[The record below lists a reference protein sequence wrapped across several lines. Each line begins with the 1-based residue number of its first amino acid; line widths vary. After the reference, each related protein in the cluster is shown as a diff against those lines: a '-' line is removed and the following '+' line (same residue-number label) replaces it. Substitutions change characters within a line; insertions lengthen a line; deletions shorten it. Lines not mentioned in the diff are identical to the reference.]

1 MAAWPFFI
9 IYSPLFT
16 DERKINFR
24 TPKIGVYN
32 RNMIKRVNPQVDF
45 IAIEHKVLDFWKEND
60 IFQKRRNANA
70 GKPKWS
76 FIDGPITANNPMGVH
91 HAWGRTL
98 KDLYNRYK
106 AMDGHELRYQ
116 QGFDCQGLW
125 VEVEVEK
132 ELGFKSKREVEEF
145 GIEKFVNMCK
155 ERVRKFSG
163 VQTEQSKRLGYWM
176 DWDNSYYTMSDEN
189 NYTIWGF
196 LKKLFEAGKIYRGT
210 DVVPWSG
217 RSGTSYSQ
225 MEIIEG
231 RKLVAHKSV
240 FVRFPLRDKK
250 NEYLLVWTTTPWT
263 LTSNVVAGVN
273 GNLDYVKLKAKDG
286 AIYYFAQENLEFKRL
301 DKQFKEKKQWI
312 EGVPKLKTIAQI
324 FKERGGYEILGT
336 IKGSDMVGWTYGG
349 PYDKFEAQSEPGGFP
364 IVNEK
369 LKEDRSSGKSQHQV
383 VDPGK
388 DNMGSD
394 IVVAG
399 EGTGIVHMAPG
410 CGDIDNKIGK
420 KFGLVNIAPLDSES
434 KFIDKFGWLTGKSA
448 TDKKTTQAIIDD
460 LKEREYLVY
469 VEEYPHVYPH
479 CWRSGDELVFRL
491 VDEWY
496 INMDW
501 RDKIKKVVDDI
512 NWIPEWGGEREHEWL
527 DNMSDWMISKKRFWG
542 LALPIWTFEDE
553 SYYVVGSKEELKSL
567 AVEGWDEFEGN
578 SPHRPWIDKVKIKHP
593 ETGLIG
599 TRVLDVGNPW
609 LDAGIVPF
617 STLGYNND
625 KEYWNEW
632 FPGDFVTESFPGQ
645 FRNWFYSLLAMS
657 ALLEE
662 KAPFKTLLGH
672 ALVKAEDGRDMHK
685 SWGNAIWFD
694 DAAEEMGVDV
704 MRWMYASQNPE
715 HNLLFGYH
723 HGDDVRK
730 KLIQLWNSYSF
741 FATYAAVDGFDPSK
755 GSIEDADLN
764 IMDQWI
770 LSKLHLFIK
779 DSREAMDQFRSD
791 FLMKKFDLFLD
802 ELSNWYIRRSRR
814 RFWKSEDDGD
824 KQAAY
829 VVLYEVLT
837 NVIKILAP
845 VLPFVTENIFQ
856 NLVRNLDS
864 AAPESV
870 HLCDY
875 PISDESKINLDLMD
889 KVDALR
895 RVVELGRSARNKA
908 NLKIRQPLAALSFT
922 VKDDGVADFIFEQQ
936 NVVLDELNVK
946 SLHHAESE
954 SDLIRYIIKPNLP
967 LLGKKFGK
975 MLPQI
980 RNYLKDADGDQIL
993 NDIRTQKN
1001 YTFDLNGESIIL
1013 IRDDL
1018 LIDTESAEGF
1028 TSSGDDHVTVGL
1040 TIKLTEELVQE
1051 GIVRDVIRQ
1060 VQTMRKNANFAVEDR
1075 IIIYGLLEGP
1085 VGEAIRSFEGF
1096 FKNEVLAVELI
1107 EEDQS
1112 GEFSDAFQIGDQ
1124 KVQLGL
1130 KRVKS

>member
-1 MAAWPFFI
+1 
-9 IYSPLFT
+9 
-16 DERKINFR
+16 
-24 TPKIGVYN
+24 
-32 RNMIKRVNPQVDF
+32 MIQRVNPQADF
-45 IAIEHKVLDFWKEND
+45 IAIEHEVLDFWKEND

-98 KDLYNRYK
+98 KDVFNRYK

-125 VEVEVEK
+125 VEIEVEK
-132 ELGFKSKREVEEF
+132 ELGFKSKKEVEEF
-145 GIEKFVNMCK
+145 GIEKFVKMCK
-155 ERVRKFSG
+155 ARVDKFSA

-196 LKKLFEAGKIYRGT
+196 LKKLFDDGKIYRGS

-231 RKLVAHKSV
+231 RKLVTHKAV

-250 NEYLLVWTTTPWT
+250 NEYILVWTTTPWT
-263 LTSNVVAGVN
+263 LTSNVIAGIN
-273 GNLDYVKLKAKDG
+273 GNLDYVKLKASDG
-286 AIYYFAQENLEFKRL
+286 SIYYFAQENLEFKRL

-312 EGVPKLKTIAQI
+312 DGVPKLKTIAQI

-336 IKGSDMVGWTYGG
+336 VKGSDMVGWTYDG

-369 LKEDRSSGKSQHQV
+369 LKEDSSSGKSQHQV

-420 KFGLVNIAPLDSES
+420 KLGLVNIAPLDSES

-448 TDKKTTQAIIDD
+448 TDKETTQAIIDD
-460 LKEREYLVY
+460 LKERDYLVY

-501 RDKIKKVVDDI
+501 RNKIKKVVDDI

-527 DNMSDWMISKKRFWG
+527 DNMGDWMISKKRFWG
-542 LALPIWTFEDE
+542 LALPIWTFEDD

-617 STLGYNND
+617 STLNYNDN

-730 KLIQLWNSYSF
+730 KLIQFWNSYSF

-755 GSIEDADLN
+755 GSIDDADLN
-764 IMDQWI
+764 IMDHWV

-791 FLMKKFDLFLD
+791 LLMKKFDLFLD

-864 AAPESV
+864 AASESV

-875 PISDESKINLDLMD
+875 PVADESKIDIALMD
-889 KVDALR
+889 NVDALR
-895 RVVELGRSARNKA
+895 RVVELGRSARNKG
-908 NLKIRQPLAALSFT
+908 NLKIRQPLAKLTFT
-922 VKDDGVADFIFEQQ
+922 VKNDAIADFIFNQQ
-936 NVVLDELNVK
+936 SVVLDELNIKAITRAEV
-946 SLHHAESE
+946 ESE
-954 SDLIRYIIKPNLP
+954 LIRYKVKPNLP
-967 LLGKKFGK
+967 LLGQKFGK
-975 MLPQI
+975 ELPAI
-980 RNYLKDADGDQIL
+980 RNHLNDADGAEVL
-993 NDIRTQKN
+993 AEIRSNKSYKMN
-1001 YTFDLNGESIIL
+1001 LNGESISIG
-1013 IRDDL
+1013 RDDL
-1018 LIDTESAEGF
+1018 LIEAESAEGF
-1028 TSSGDDHVTVGL
+1028 TSSGDDNVTVGL

-1112 GEFSDAFQIGDQ
+1112 GEFSDSFQIGDQ
-1124 KVQLGL
+1124 KIKFGL

>member
-1 MAAWPFFI
+1 
-9 IYSPLFT
+9 
-16 DERKINFR
+16 
-24 TPKIGVYN
+24 
-32 RNMIKRVNPQVDF
+32 MIQRVNPQADF

-60 IFQKRRNANA
+60 IFQKRRDANA

-98 KDLYNRYK
+98 KDVYNRYK

-189 NYTIWGF
+189 NYSIWGF
-196 LKKLFEAGKIYRGT
+196 LKKLFEEGKIYRGS

-273 GNLDYVKLKAKDG
+273 GNLDYVKLKVNDG

-448 TDKKTTQAIIDD
+448 TDKETTQAIIDD

-542 LALPIWTFEDE
+542 LALPIWTFEDD

-632 FPGDFVTESFPGQ
+632 FPGDFVTESLPGQ

-694 DAAEEMGVDV
+694 DAAEKMGVDV
-704 MRWMYASQNPE
+704 MRWMYAAQNPE
-715 HNLLFGYH
+715 HNLLFGYS
-723 HGDDVRK
+723 HGSEVRK

-741 FATYAAVDGFDPSK
+741 FATYAAVDEFDPKKVNIADS
-755 GSIEDADLN
+755 DLN
-764 IMDQWI
+764 IMDRWV
-770 LSKLHLFIK
+770 LSKLHAFIR
-779 DSREAMDQFRSD
+779 DARLTLDQFRSD
-791 FLMKKFDLFLD
+791 KLMNKFELFLE

-814 RFWKSEDDGD
+814 RFWKSEDDSD

-829 VVLYEVLT
+829 IVLYEVLN
-837 NVIKILAP
+837 NVIKVLAP
-845 VLPFVTENIFQ
+845 VLPLVTEEIYQ
-856 NLVRNLDS
+856 NLVRSLDET
-864 AAPESV
+864 APESI

-875 PISDESKINLDLMD
+875 PIANENKIDTILMD

-895 RVVELGRSARNKA
+895 RVVEFGRSARNKA
-908 NLKIRQPLAALSFT
+908 NLKIRQPLTKLSFS
-922 VKDDGVADFIFEQQ
+922 VNDDEIADFIMDQQ
-936 NVVLDELNVK
+936 NIILDELNVK
-946 SLHHAESE
+946 SINRVPSE
-954 SDLIRYIIKPNLP
+954 SDLLRYHIKPNLQV
-967 LLGKKFGK
+967 LGQKFGK
-975 MLPQI
+975 EIPAIQSFLAESDSHEILEEI
-980 RNYLKDADGDQIL
+980 RLK
-993 NDIRTQKN
+993 KS
-1001 YTFDLNGESIIL
+1001 YEFDLNGKSVSIG
-1013 IRDDL
+1013 RDDL
-1018 LIDTESAEGF
+1018 LFNTESVDGF
-1028 TSSGDDHVTVGL
+1028 TASGDDHVTVGL
-1040 TIKLTEELVQE
+1040 TTKLTKKLIQE

-1075 IIIYGLLEGP
+1075 IKIYGILDGE
-1085 VGEAIRSFEGF
+1085 VGEAIRSFEEF
-1096 FKNEVLAVELI
+1096 FKNEVLAVELVNKNKTGVFA
-1107 EEDQS
+1107 DQ
-1112 GEFSDAFQIGDQ
+1112 FQIGDQ
-1124 KVQLGL
+1124 QVKFGL
-1130 KRVKS
+1130 ERVNI

>member
-1 MAAWPFFI
+1 
-9 IYSPLFT
+9 
-16 DERKINFR
+16 
-24 TPKIGVYN
+24 
-32 RNMIKRVNPQVDF
+32 MIQRVNPQADF
-45 IAIEHKVLDFWKEND
+45 IAIEHEVLDFWKEND

-98 KDLYNRYK
+98 KDVFNRYK

-125 VEVEVEK
+125 VEIEVEK
-132 ELGFKSKREVEEF
+132 ELGFKSKKEVEEF
-145 GIEKFVNMCK
+145 GIEKFVKMCK
-155 ERVRKFSG
+155 ARVDKFSA

-196 LKKLFEAGKIYRGT
+196 LKKLFEDGKIYRGS

-231 RKLVAHKSV
+231 RKLVTHKAV

-250 NEYLLVWTTTPWT
+250 NEYILVWTTTPWT
-263 LTSNVVAGVN
+263 LTSNVIAGIN
-273 GNLDYVKLKAKDG
+273 GNLDYVKLKASDG
-286 AIYYFAQENLEFKRL
+286 SIYYFAQENLEFKRL

-312 EGVPKLKTIAQI
+312 DGVPKLKTIAQI

-336 IKGSDMVGWTYGG
+336 VKGSDMVGWTYDG

-369 LKEDRSSGKSQHQV
+369 LKEDSSSGKSQHQV

-420 KFGLVNIAPLDSES
+420 KLGLVNIAPLDSES

-448 TDKKTTQAIIDD
+448 TDKETIQAIIDD
-460 LKEREYLVY
+460 LKERDYLVY

-501 RDKIKKVVDDI
+501 RNKIKKVVDDI

-527 DNMSDWMISKKRFWG
+527 DNMGDWMISKKRFWG
-542 LALPIWTFEDE
+542 LALPIWTFEDD

-617 STLGYNND
+617 STLGYNDN

-730 KLIQLWNSYSF
+730 KLIQFWNSYSF
-741 FATYAAVDGFDPSK
+741 FATYASVDGFDPSK

-764 IMDQWI
+764 IMDHWI

-791 FLMKKFDLFLD
+791 LLMKKFDLFLD

-875 PISDESKINLDLMD
+875 PVADESQIDTALMD
-889 KVDALR
+889 NVDALR
-895 RVVELGRSARNKA
+895 RVVELGRSARNKG
-908 NLKIRQPLAALSFT
+908 NLKIRQPLAKLTFT
-922 VKDDGVADFIFEQQ
+922 VKNDAIADFIFDQQ
-936 NVVLDELNVK
+936 SVVLDELNIKAITRAEV
-946 SLHHAESE
+946 ESE
-954 SDLIRYIIKPNLP
+954 LIRYKVKPNLP
-967 LLGKKFGK
+967 LLGQKFGK
-975 MLPQI
+975 ELPAI
-980 RNYLKDADGDQIL
+980 RNHLNDADGAEVL
-993 NDIRTQKN
+993 AEIRSNKSYKMN
-1001 YTFDLNGESIIL
+1001 LNGESISIG
-1013 IRDDL
+1013 RDDL
-1018 LIDTESAEGF
+1018 LIEAESAEGF
-1028 TSSGDDHVTVGL
+1028 TSSGDDNVTVGL

-1112 GEFSDAFQIGDQ
+1112 GEFSDSFQIGDQ
-1124 KVQLGL
+1124 KIEFGL
-1130 KRVKS
+1130 NRVKS